1 MGNEL
6 AEQVAAADPEA
17 AARTR
22 ALRIWLR
29 ENGRW
34 SVPHESTGGPI
45 YVTLMILA
53 VEGTSRESTAT
64 R

>member
-22 ALRIWLR
+22 VLRIWLR

-34 SVPHESTGGPI
+34 SVPHPI
-45 YVTLMILA
+45 NGRTYLCDLDDL
-53 VEGTSRESTAT
+53 GR
-64 R
+64 

>member
-22 ALRIWLR
+22 ALRIWLPR
-29 ENGRW
+29 EW
-34 SVPHESTGGPI
+34 PLVGPAPDQRAD
-45 YVTLMILA
+45 LSM
-53 VEGTSRESTAT
+53 
-64 R
+64 